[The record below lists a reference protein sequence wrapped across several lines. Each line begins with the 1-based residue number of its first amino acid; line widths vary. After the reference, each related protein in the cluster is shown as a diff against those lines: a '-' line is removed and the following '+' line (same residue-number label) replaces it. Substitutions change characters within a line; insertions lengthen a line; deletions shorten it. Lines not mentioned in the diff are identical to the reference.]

1 MVMTIKGTAQRESEE
16 RREGGGEKACVY
28 DGTETS
34 LMLGSEHNE

>member
-1 MVMTIKGTAQRESEE
+1 MVMTIKGTAQRE
-16 RREGGGEKACVY
+16 RGGRGGEKACVY